1 MKKNIILG
9 LFVFSLLILPS
20 YKTASAQVGM
30 MGIDEQSE
38 QTQAESGMKP
48 ESVETILKDILKE
61 QNVSTVQ
68 NLNLTKINDTQW
80 ESLGDA
86 VMEIQH
92 PGQAHEIM
100 DQMMGGEGSDSLKQM
115 HINMGKG
122 YLGYSGNY
130 RYGMMGNFGS
140 NPMGVYGWGFGF
152 VTMILFWELIIFG
165 VVLLLKWILGKG
177 KNQTQEK
184 STLDIIK
191 ERYAKGEINKKEFEE
206 MKKDL
211 K

>member
-1 MKKNIILG
+1 M
-9 LFVFSLLILPS
+9 
-20 YKTASAQVGM
+20 
-30 MGIDEQSE
+30 
-38 QTQAESGMKP
+38 
-48 ESVETILKDILKE
+48 
-61 QNVSTVQ
+61 Q

>member
-1 MKKNIILG
+1 MKKSIILG

-20 YKTASAQVGM
+20 YKTAYAQVGM
-30 MGIDEQSE
+30 MGIDEQAK

-68 NLNLTKINDTQW
+68 KLDVAKVSDTQW
-80 ESLGDA
+80 EMLGDA

-115 HINMGKG
+115 HINMGKR
-122 YLGYSGNY
+122 YLGYGSNSI
-130 RYGMMGNFGS
+130 GMMGYGNRSFGNTVGMMGYGNHSSYFGS
-140 NPMGVYGWGFGF
+140 YG
-152 VTMILFWELIIFG
+152 ILAATT
-165 VVLLLKWILGKG
+165 WILVIAFLISGIYFFI
-177 KNQTQEK
+177 KNA
-184 STLDIIK
+184 
-191 ERYAKGEINKKEFEE
+191 RKK
-206 MKKDL
+206 
-211 K
+211 